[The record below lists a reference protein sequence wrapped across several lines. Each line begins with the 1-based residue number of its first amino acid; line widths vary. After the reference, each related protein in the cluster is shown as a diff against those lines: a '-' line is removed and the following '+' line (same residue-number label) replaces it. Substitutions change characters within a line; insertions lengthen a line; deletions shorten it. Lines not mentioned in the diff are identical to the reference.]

1 MERQSRRVTH
11 TAGESIGAYVSA
23 SADGFGLA
31 WCDNSPGQHE
41 IYFQFFDMLGR
52 PTQDARRITHSPMES
67 LIPAIVSF
75 DAGFALAWNEY
86 KPHGIGHARG
96 GRSEIAFS
104 IVQRRNSDTY
114 R

>member
-1 MERQSRRVTH
+1 
-11 TAGESIGAYVSA
+11 
-23 SADGFGLA
+23 
-31 WCDNSPGQHE
+31 
-41 IYFQFFDMLGR
+41 
-52 PTQDARRITHSPMES
+52 MES
-67 LIPAIVSF
+67 LIPAILSL
-75 DAGFALAWNEY
+75 DTGFALVWNEY